1 MKSDPVGSANPW
13 RFIPL
18 LYFMQAVPVTLI
30 QEVAVIAY
38 KDLGIANESITRW
51 TSLIA
56 LPWSLQMIL
65 GPLVDL
71 NRTKRGWIL
80 GGQLAIA
87 LGLCLAAFALQT
99 PNAFEFSL
107 VILGLTAV
115 ASALTNIAT
124 DGFVILS
131 TTKIQQAK
139 FAGFMSTFYRLGRLF
154 AASLLVF
161 VAGVLMRDRPAEQ
174 AWPIVIFL
182 GLAVYAVAHLALRP
196 LLPRPELDVPKSDRS
211 ETATILKQTLS
222 LLGVALGGYFTAN
235 AIVRLVAHAIT
246 TATGIMPGWK
256 LPDDNRIPQLMGV
269 IEGGQIGSPIMTEVA
284 QLIVAGAIAMGSFLA
299 ARRLIRGHTM
309 GQALGSFFSQDRIA
323 AILFFILFYRFGE
336 AMVGKITP
344 LFLKDAVDKGGLA
357 IANEQLGIL
366 SGGFGVIGIIL
377 GGITGGWVV
386 SKIGLRRAFIPL
398 ALAMHVPNVLYLL
411 ASYGKLPM
419 QPQVLPWVG
428 EISPMLGG
436 MLFIDQFGYGFGFA
450 GYMIYLMWVA
460 QRGNFVTSHYA
471 IGTGMGALCIAIAG
485 ILSGVV
491 QANFGYSGVFWMVLV
506 GSIPGLL
513 ALLWIPLE
521 DAHREIKVLVE

>member
-1 MKSDPVGSANPW
+1 LKSDPAGTVSPW

-18 LYFMQAVPVTLI
+18 LYFMQAVPVTLV
-30 QEVAVIAY
+30 QDVATVVY

-71 NRTKRGWIL
+71 NGTKRRWIT

-87 LGLCLAAFALQT
+87 AGLILAAFALGT
-99 PNAFEFSL
+99 PRAFELSL
-107 VILGLTAV
+107 VILGFTAV

-131 TTKIQQAK
+131 TTKNQQAK

-154 AASLLVF
+154 GASLLVF
-161 VAGVLMRDRPAEQ
+161 IAGVLMRSMPAGQ
-174 AWPIVIFL
+174 AWPIVFFL
-182 GLAVYAVAHLALRP
+182 GTAVYGLAHLGLRP
-196 LLPRPELDVPKSDRS
+196 LLPRPEADIVKGDRA
-211 ETATILKQTLS
+211 ETSITLRQTFA
-222 LLGVALGGYFTAN
+222 LLGTALGGYFMVN
-235 AIVRLVAHAIT
+235 AIVRLVAHAM
-246 TATGIMPGWK
+246 AVNFDIMPGWR
-256 LPDDNRIPQLMGV
+256 LPEDNRIPQLMGV
-269 IEGGQIGSPIMTEVA
+269 VEGGQIGSPVMTEVA
-284 QLIVAGAIAMGSFLA
+284 QLAVAGTVAVLSVSAAI
-299 ARRLIRGHTM
+299 RWIRGREM
-309 GQALGSFFSQDRIA
+309 GNALGSFFAQERVA

-386 SKIGLRRAFIPL
+386 SKVGLRRAFIPL

-411 ASYGKLPM
+411 ASYRLLPM
-419 QPQVLPWVG
+419 QAYDLPWLG
-428 EISPMLGG
+428 PLSPMLGG
-436 MLFIDQFGYGFGFA
+436 MLFVDQFGYGFGFA

-471 IGTGMGALCIAIAG
+471 IGTGLGALCIAIAG

-491 QANFGYSGVFWMVLV
+491 QANFGYSGVFWAVLV

-521 DAHREIKVLVE
+521 DAHRSIKVSVE